1 MLKDT
6 ADFAESVEL
15 MMRKT
20 LGIPLEEQV
29 SQDTNVFDICKNLY
43 RVFLIVVKF
52 EWNNDIGISVIN

>member
-15 MMRKT
+15 MMKKT

-29 SQDTNVFDICKNLY
+29 SWNTFVIFKSHTM
-43 RVFLIVVKF
+43 KF
-52 EWNNDIGISVIN
+52 R